1 MGIHVYGDV
10 GIEKGA
16 SRTRDIPVP
25 PVEKLACGGFSFWCL
40 IVFEKVDDKLVELLV
55 VKTIVVA
62 HPVGSIIEGK
72 VKLG

>member
-1 MGIHVYGDV
+1 MEIHVWGYV

-25 PVEKLACGGFSFWCL
+25 PVEKLACGGFSFWRL

-55 VKTIVVA
+55 VKSIVVA
-62 HPVGSIIEGK
+62 HPVGGIIEGE